1 MSDTFITAMSIMV
14 MVILIFFVSI
24 LSIVNQNDEITQTS
38 VEAIIANFVNTVAR
52 EGKITPDSYDDFIQ
66 KLYATGNSYDIN
78 IEVQIMHNNVINNN
92 EKTIGENIYYSIFK
106 NEIESKLNNGESYK
120 LKQGDRIIVKTKNN
134 NVTFGTQLKNF
145 IYSIAQKDTIVI
157 EATNSALV
165 TTNGK

>member
-38 VEAIIANFVNTVAR
+38 VV
-52 EGKITPDSYDDFIQ
+52 IQ

>member
-78 IEVQIMHNNVINNN
+78 IEV
-92 EKTIGENIYYSIFK
+92 
-106 NEIESKLNNGESYK
+106 ESKLNNGESYK